1 MQISPIVSWQIIQSI
16 FKITA
21 FLVIFLIEKIIF
33 YFIDKIL
40 WNDGNNSRCINILEM
55 SLWTMHCTHFL
66 TFKNLYNGLILNN

>member
-40 WNDGNNSRCINILEM
+40 WNDGNNSRCINILEISIRNICPSQSM
-55 SLWTMHCTHFL
+55 MLS
-66 TFKNLYNGLILNN
+66 